1 MPPALL
7 LKGDDKF
14 YGKLKPTGFTG
25 QSPLEHPAPPPNP
38 MSNVALTNELQRKEA
53 TARITK
59 DLETPEDLKSKEL
72 PSTSA
77 ELGRKDIAK
86 LNDSNDIGSRF
97 VKFLRTPLVEVSP
110 EAQKQ
115 QEKREVDRIVGET
128 NEPIT
133 NVVRPVGEVP
143 IAGVQYVSDIIENKF
158 MKAVLFLSVVYLG
171 GQFLSGY
178 AKSSSKS
185 TKKDD

>member
-14 YGKLKPTGFTG
+14 YGKIKPTGFTG

-59 DLETPEDLKSKEL
+59 DLETPENLKSIEL

-77 ELGRKDIAK
+77 ELGRKDVAI

-97 VKFLRTPLVEVSP
+97 VRFLRTPIVEVSK
-110 EAQKQ
+110 ETEKQ

-143 IAGVQYVSDIIENKF
+143 LAIGDFIENKF
-158 MKAVLFLSVVYLG
+158 MKAVLFLSAVYLG

-178 AKSSSKS
+178 ARSSSKS

>member
-7 LKGDDKF
+7 IKGNDKY

-25 QSPLEHPAPPPNP
+25 SSPLQHPAPPPNP

-53 TARITK
+53 TERITK

-72 PSTSA
+72 PTTSA

-86 LNDSNDIGSRF
+86 LNQSNDIGSQLVR
-97 VKFLRTPLVEVSP
+97 FLRTPLVEVSKEA
-110 EAQKQ
+110 EAQQ
-115 QEKREVDRIVGET
+115 QKREVERIVGET
-128 NEPIT
+128 NEPIK
-133 NVVRPVGEVP
+133 NEVRPIGELP
-143 IAGVQYVSDIIENKF
+143 IAGVEYVGKVIENKIF
-158 MKAVLFLSVVYLG
+158 TAVLFLSGVYLA

-178 AKSSSKS
+178 AKSSSK
-185 TKKDD
+185 KDD